1 MKDILQQI
9 QNLKEDFSSILEDAV
24 RKAERR
30 NLDKTIKADHKEVK
44 DLKKNIRD
52 CWRKHSHYLSPSQ
65 DSEKIDNER
74 MGHVKK
80 LKDTITKG
88 NEKLLKRDELNKR
101 EAKEAGKEQLATD
114 KAQSNKFSLTSES
127 SDILQQIQ
135 SLKEDFMNLIEVEG
149 LGQPAS
155 DVPPSTNKIKK
166 DKKTKNGKVELVS
179 VEDELFP
186 YDGNKREQYRQ
197 KILDKI
203 NGMIQGTATLDDLLQ
218 VVRQKKMP
226 VKEDCGAALNRLHVE
241 RDKEAEGVPSRSKEM
256 YELNKKYKKL
266 EKKVKRHYNKSL
278 EEALQ
283 LLESIILEAKPKDP
297 EGYKKNIDIANHYDH
312 LYSISPAKA
321 PDGSPNS
328 VAAEWNRRYQ
338 HYFNKAMKCYYG
350 DGSKKKDSIKEAL
363 QLLEGWAKDKRPEAA
378 KKSIDGRRRE
388 YLNKLANV
396 LDAADIYGSENVPDG
411 DIKDLDRAEGR
422 YAHAKKVSKIKE
434 ALQLL
439 EGLFVND
446 GRGDLIDDTIM
457 NKPGWTRKKLQDVV
471 TNPIK
476 KFAKGCQRK
485 VNENFDKIEENEY
498 NKCKALILWEQ
509 VISEIED
516 GAVNRAVDSAR
527 GIIAFVR
534 KIQGMSGSKEFK
546 DKVEDAIA
554 KKNHQ
559 IEVVNS
565 KKEDNV
571 IKRAKEDEAKK
582 KKRK

>member
-44 DLKKNIRD
+44 DLKKNIKD
-52 CWRKHSHYLSPSQ
+52 CWRRHSHYSSPSQ
-65 DSEKIDNER
+65 DSEKINNER

-166 DKKTKNGKVELVS
+166 DKKTKNGRVELVS

-197 KILDKI
+197 KIIDTI
-203 NGMIQGTATLDDLLQ
+203 NGMIQGTATLEDLLQ
-218 VVRQKKMP
+218 IVRQKKMP
-226 VKEDCGAALNRLHVE
+226 VKESMEVLE
-241 RDKEAEGVPSRSKEM
+241 
-256 YELNKKYKKL
+256 ELIA
-266 EKKVKRHYNKSL
+266 EKKTHVFLKQDLDDAKTRKLKKENPGILYAEDEYLDLDGSRADLKKRILAAHKEGNSEKL
-278 EEALQ
+278 EEAL
-283 LLESIILEAKPKDP
+283 K
-297 EGYKKNIDIANHYDH
+297 
-312 LYSISPAKA
+312 
-321 PDGSPNS
+321 
-328 VAAEWNRRYQ
+328 
-338 HYFNKAMKCYYG
+338 
-350 DGSKKKDSIKEAL
+350 
-363 QLLEGWAKDKRPEAA
+363 LLEGWAKDKRPEAA
-378 KKSIDGRRRE
+378 KKSIDGRRKE

-411 DIKDLDRAEGR
+411 DVKDLDRAEGR
-422 YAHAKKVSKIKE
+422 YAHAKKVSKIEE
-434 ALQLL
+434 ALKLL

-446 GRGDLIDDTIM
+446 GRKDFFQHDVAGIDGT
-457 NKPGWTRKKLQDVV
+457 G
-471 TNPIK
+471 
-476 KFAKGCQRK
+476 
-485 VNENFDKIEENEY
+485 
-498 NKCKALILWEQ
+498 
-509 VISEIED
+509 
-516 GAVNRAVDSAR
+516 VDA
-527 GIIAFVR
+527 IR
-534 KIQGMSGSKEFK
+534 KITKQTFGRTK
-546 DKVEDAIA
+546 KV
-554 KKNHQ
+554 
-559 IEVVNS
+559 
-565 KKEDNV
+565 
-571 IKRAKEDEAKK
+571 
-582 KKRK
+582 